1 MAAPRN
7 VRLVELRVLE
17 GPNVYFPRPAVKLTV
32 AVPGWL
38 AASEKRAADL
48 GRRLRV
54 PGTVGPGEPRSE
66 QRRRFVARVAVHVTR
81 LLARASR
88 AGLAVRGRPGHERD
102 EVVVAYPWRRR
113 DAAQALGEE
122 TVELLRRLLTAKR
135 PPRELF
141 RDSAKRVRAVP
152 PGPGPTLSKP
162 AVPVLAVTGTNGK
175 TTTVRLLAHILR
187 TSGLSVAY
195 TSTDG
200 VYHDDRLV
208 EEGDYSG
215 PAGAA
220 TALEQPGVEAVV
232 LEVARGGILLK
243 GIGVPHLDVAVV
255 TNISADHL
263 GLLGV
268 FTLDQLAEV
277 KAAITRIVRPDGWS
291 VLNADDPRVLGMGQ
305 RAKGR
310 PFVFSLDADH
320 PAIRWAL
327 SERGRALAPLDRSL
341 GLMRPRRPFEPLIPL
356 EEIPMTLAGISRQQ
370 TQNAM
375 AAAAAALGVGL
386 TSDEVVAGLRSF
398 VLDPERN
405 PGRAN
410 LFDLDGRVLVID
422 YAHNEAGMEGLVEIC
437 RGLRPEGGEIWLAY
451 GTAGDRTHEVMHG
464 MGYIAARGSDHLAVV
479 ELHRYLRG
487 RDPRDVIGRLRAGA
501 VDGGARPEEVPDF
514 PTEVDG
520 LDWMLPRSRP
530 GDVVAITALAQ
541 RPEIFALMDE
551 RGATRV
557 GPERCRELAR
567 RARGAGRSRGVGGRA
582 TLGGR

>member
-1 MAAPRN
+1 MAAPSS

-32 AVPGWL
+32 SVPGWL
-38 AASEKRAADL
+38 SASEERALRL
-48 GRRLRV
+48 GRKLKV
-54 PGTVGPGEPRSE
+54 PGTVGPGEPGSE

-81 LLARASR
+81 QLARAGR

-113 DAAQALGEE
+113 DAATALGEE
-122 TVELLRRLLTAKR
+122 TVELLRRLLNARR

-141 RDSAKRVRAVP
+141 LESAKRVRSVP
-152 PGPGPTLSKP
+152 PGPGHTLPKP
-162 AVPVLAVTGTNGK
+162 RVPVIAVTGTNGK
-175 TTTVRLLAHILR
+175 TTTVRLIAHL
-187 TSGLSVAY
+187 LSSAGRPVAY

-200 VYHDDRLV
+200 VYHGDERV

-220 TALEQPGVEAVV
+220 AALAWPGVEGAV

-243 GIGVPHLDVAVV
+243 GIGVPQLDVAVV

-277 KAAITRIVRPDGWS
+277 KAAITRIVKPEGWS

-305 RAKGR
+305 RARGR
-310 PFVFSLDADH
+310 PFVFSLDPDH
-320 PAIRWAL
+320 PAIRWAMA
-327 SERGRALAPLDRSL
+327 EKGRALAPLDGSL
-341 GLMRPRRPFEPLIPL
+341 TLIRPRRPFQSLLPV
-356 EEIPMTLAGISRQQ
+356 EEVPITLAGISSHH

-375 AAAAAALGVGL
+375 AAAAAALSVGI
-386 TSDEVVAGLRSF
+386 SPEEVARGLRTF
-398 VLDPERN
+398 VLDPETN

-410 LFDLDGRVLVID
+410 LFEIHGRILVVD

-437 RGLRPEGGEIWLAY
+437 RGLRPPGGRVWLAY
-451 GTAGDRTHEVMHG
+451 GTAGDRTDEVMHG
-464 MGYIAARGSDHLAVV
+464 MGYIAARASDRVAVV

-487 RDPRDVIGRLRAGA
+487 RDPQDVIERLRAGA
-501 VDGGARPEEVPDF
+501 VDGGATEVPDF
-514 PTEVDG
+514 PTEMQG
-520 LDWMLPRSRP
+520 LEWMLEGSDA
-530 GDVVAITALAQ
+530 GDVLGITALAQ
-541 RPEIFALMDE
+541 RPEIFQLMRD
-551 RGATRV
+551 RGARRIDA
-557 GPERCRELAR
+557 ERCRELAR
-567 RARGAGRSRGVGGRA
+567 RARGAA
-582 TLGGR
+582 